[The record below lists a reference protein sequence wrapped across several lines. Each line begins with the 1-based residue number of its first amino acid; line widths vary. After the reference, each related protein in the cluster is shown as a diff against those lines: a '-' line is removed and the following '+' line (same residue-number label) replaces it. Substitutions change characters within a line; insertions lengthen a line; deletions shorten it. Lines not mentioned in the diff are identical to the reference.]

1 MDETPG
7 RSPAVIPGRSSHL
20 LTHMC
25 KAHSGLPEITRGHL
39 QCGEAPPALSA
50 CGILS
55 PRPGIELTPLALE
68 GKVLTTEPSGMSLEM
83 FSLS

>member
-1 MDETPG
+1 MDGTPD
-7 RSPAVIPGRSSHL
+7 RCPAVVPGRSSHV
-20 LTHMC
+20 LTHTY

-39 QCGEAPPALSA
+39 QCAEAPLELSA
-50 CGILS
+50 CGILA
-55 PRPGIELTPLALE
+55 PQPGIKLAPSALE

>member
-1 MDETPG
+1 MDGTPG
-7 RSPAVIPGRSSHL
+7 RCPAVVPGRSSHV
-20 LTHMC
+20 LTHTC

-39 QCGEAPPALSA
+39 QCGEAPAELSA
-50 CGILS
+50 CGILA
-55 PRPGIELTPLALE
+55 PRPGIKLTPPALE

>member
-1 MDETPG
+1 MDGTPD
-7 RSPAVIPGRSSHL
+7 RCPAVVPGRSSHV
-20 LTHMC
+20 LTHTY

-39 QCGEAPPALSA
+39 QCAEAPLELSA
-50 CGILS
+50 CGILA
-55 PRPGIELTPLALE
+55 PRPGIKLAPSTLE